1 MSDDEGDE
9 WVTEVRQSVAGS
21 VVIHNCFLL
30 TLLNIEMRLLLLN
43 GVNTLLRPGAQQGA
57 DDTINEQ
64 TWLRAIQSLDG
75 FSVLMFNPSNAT

>member
-1 MSDDEGDE
+1 MSDDEEDE
-9 WVTEVRQSVAGS
+9 WVTEVRQSAAGS

-30 TLLNIEMRLLLLN
+30 TLLTIEAPAPQWCKHS
-43 GVNTLLRPGAQQGA
+43 RPGAQQGA

-75 FSVLMFNPSNAT
+75 F

>member
-1 MSDDEGDE
+1 MGDRSEAISGWQCCYSQLFPPHIAHYLDEAPAPQ
-9 WVTEVRQSVAGS
+9 WCKHS
-21 VVIHNCFLL
+21 
-30 TLLNIEMRLLLLN
+30 
-43 GVNTLLRPGAQQGA
+43 RPGAQQGA